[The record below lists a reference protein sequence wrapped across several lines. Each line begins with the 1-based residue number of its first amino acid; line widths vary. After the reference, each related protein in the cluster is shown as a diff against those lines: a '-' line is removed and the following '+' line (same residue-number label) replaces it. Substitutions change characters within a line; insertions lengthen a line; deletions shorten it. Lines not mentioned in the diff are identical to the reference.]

1 MDKKEQEF
9 LQKKAKWL
17 SHLLNTQKFTD
28 LIEEARNLSQ
38 KYPNIYFFSNAIGL
52 AYHGLGKNKQAQGI
66 LEEALKKNK
75 DNIHILNNLGVVLSA
90 QDKDSEAEQ
99 YLRKALEISPK
110 HLSTRITLSNIK
122 KKFNKYDEAIDHLLF
137 IYNDYPNEYI
147 LNFNLANAYQ
157 ESGDFEKAKK
167 FHNICIEKFPNFTS
181 SDKALTEMKKFT
193 NEKDAHLINMLEK
206 VKNSEKLDT
215 QNKIRLNFAIGKV
228 FEDLKDY
235 ENSFKY
241 LKVGNDLKKNSV
253 KFDIDKEIRDFN
265 IIKNKL
271 SLKNKEASDS
281 SPKLIFVL
289 GMPRSGTT
297 LVEQILSSHN
307 DVYGAGE
314 LNYIYKIVE
323 ENIFNQGEIKLK
335 DITIKDLQN
344 YQNQYL
350 EYIKKHSSK
359 KKFFVDKALLNFKWI
374 GLIVN
379 IFPNCKIINCLR
391 DPLDTCISNYKNTFG
406 SSRLDF
412 CYDLENLGIYYNLY
426 DDIMSHWNKL
436 YPNKIINFKY
446 EELIENPEDKTKKL
460 LEFCNLKWDENCLNF
475 FKNKRAVATASLVQI
490 RNPIYKTSVKSWK
503 NYEKYL
509 TKLIKI
515 INTNKS

>member
-1 MDKKEQEF
+1 M
-9 LQKKAKWL
+9 
-17 SHLLNTQKFTD
+17 
-28 LIEEARNLSQ
+28 
-38 KYPNIYFFSNAIGL
+38 
-52 AYHGLGKNKQAQGI
+52 
-66 LEEALKKNK
+66 
-75 DNIHILNNLGVVLSA
+75 
-90 QDKDSEAEQ
+90 
-99 YLRKALEISPK
+99 
-110 HLSTRITLSNIK
+110 
-122 KKFNKYDEAIDHLLF
+122 
-137 IYNDYPNEYI
+137 
-147 LNFNLANAYQ
+147 
-157 ESGDFEKAKK
+157 
-167 FHNICIEKFPNFTS
+167 
-181 SDKALTEMKKFT
+181 
-193 NEKDAHLINMLEK
+193 
-206 VKNSEKLDT
+206 
-215 QNKIRLNFAIGKV
+215 
-228 FEDLKDY
+228 
-235 ENSFKY
+235 
-241 LKVGNDLKKNSV
+241 
-253 KFDIDKEIRDFN
+253 
-265 IIKNKL
+265 
-271 SLKNKEASDS
+271 
-281 SPKLIFVL
+281 
-289 GMPRSGTT
+289 
-297 LVEQILSSHN
+297 
-307 DVYGAGE
+307 
-314 LNYIYKIVE
+314 
-323 ENIFNQGEIKLK
+323 K

-475 FKNKRAVATASLVQI
+475 LKIKRAVATASLVQI

>member
-235 ENSFKY
+235 KIH
-241 LKVGNDLKKNSV
+241 L
-253 KFDIDKEIRDFN
+253 N
-265 IIKNKL
+265 I
-271 SLKNKEASDS
+271 
-281 SPKLIFVL
+281 
-289 GMPRSGTT
+289 
-297 LVEQILSSHN
+297 
-307 DVYGAGE
+307 
-314 LNYIYKIVE
+314 
-323 ENIFNQGEIKLK
+323 
-335 DITIKDLQN
+335 
-344 YQNQYL
+344 
-350 EYIKKHSSK
+350 
-359 KKFFVDKALLNFKWI
+359 
-374 GLIVN
+374 
-379 IFPNCKIINCLR
+379 
-391 DPLDTCISNYKNTFG
+391 
-406 SSRLDF
+406 
-412 CYDLENLGIYYNLY
+412 
-426 DDIMSHWNKL
+426 
-436 YPNKIINFKY
+436 
-446 EELIENPEDKTKKL
+446 
-460 LEFCNLKWDENCLNF
+460 
-475 FKNKRAVATASLVQI
+475 
-490 RNPIYKTSVKSWK
+490 
-503 NYEKYL
+503 
-509 TKLIKI
+509 
-515 INTNKS
+515 